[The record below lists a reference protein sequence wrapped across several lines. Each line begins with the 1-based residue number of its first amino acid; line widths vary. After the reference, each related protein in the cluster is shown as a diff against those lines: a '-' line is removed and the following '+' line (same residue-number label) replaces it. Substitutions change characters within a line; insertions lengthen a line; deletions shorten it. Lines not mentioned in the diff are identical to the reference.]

1 MTFNRKAAF
10 SAAFFERGVEF
21 MSTREYAHMIID
33 ELTEEQLEDFIT
45 RYQAPPGVPSVE
57 SVDSEEILALLEE
70 AEEDVR
76 NGRVYP
82 WEEVKAELEG
92 KYGI

>member
-1 MTFNRKAAF
+1 
-10 SAAFFERGVEF
+10 

-45 RYQAPPGVPSVE
+45 RYQASPGVPSVE
-57 SVDSEEILALLEE
+57 SVDSEEEILALLEE

-82 WEEVKAELEG
+82 WEEVKAELEE